1 MSLDHHDVRRAF
13 EENEF
18 FPLFLPLVE
27 LRTRKIVGFEA
38 LARWNHAQLG
48 AISPDAFIPIVQKC
62 GYINALTRKLLEKT
76 FAAASLLP
84 SGLRLSIN
92 LSPLQLMD
100 ETLPAQIAAV
110 AERGG
115 FSLDRLTVE
124 MTESALLN
132 QNSSAQAVVGAL
144 KDLHCR
150 LSLDYFGTGHSN
162 LLHLLAMPFDKVKI
176 DRSLIHAMTHNRA
189 SRIIVAAVVGLGRDL
204 GLTTVAEGVETEE
217 EADVLNE
224 MQCDLAQG
232 WLFGKPASAA
242 EIPRIVSSAAC
253 DRAYSFL
260 VHEEQDLMA
269 ATV

>member
-13 EENEF
+13 EEDEF
-18 FPLFLPLVE
+18 FPLFQPLVE

-38 LARWNHAQLG
+38 LARWNHARLG

-84 SGLRLSIN
+84 AGLRLSIN

-100 ETLPAQIAAV
+100 ETLPGQIAAV

-132 QNSSAQAVVGAL
+132 HLSSAQEVAGTL

-150 LSLDYFGTGHSN
+150 LSLDNFGTGHSN
-162 LLHLLAMPFDKVKI
+162 LFHLLALPFDEVKI
-176 DRSLIHAMTHNRA
+176 DRSLIRAMTHNRA
-189 SRIIVAAVVGLGRDL
+189 SRTIVAAVVGLGREL
-204 GLTTVAEGVETEE
+204 GLETVAEGVETEE
-217 EADVLNE
+217 EADILNE

-232 WLFGKPASAA
+232 WLFGRPAAAA
-242 EIPRIVSSAAC
+242 EIPRMVSSVAC
-253 DRAYSFL
+253 NRADAFL
-260 VHEEQDLMA
+260 DHEEQDEMA